1 MYGRYNLHTPEAVTR
16 LFRVRLGVRFGW
28 FWDAGVCQA
37 VPARGSAVG
46 GGYGLGA
53 VPAGSGGR
61 AGGPGGLLRLLGAC
75 RSARPGRGWVGWR
88 GRVGAR
94 FWGGGGADG
103 GPFSPRRAG
112 GGRPP
117 VPRPVWVASPVVAT
131 SSIRCCRAA
140 KFAV

>member
-1 MYGRYNLHTPEAVTR
+1 GSRFTYGCDNLHTLEAVTR

-88 GRVGAR
+88 VRVRA
-94 FWGGGGADG
+94 WSGGGGVPAPVFEELGEVGDG
-103 GPFSPRRAG
+103 AG
-112 GGRPP
+112 GRAPRSLTSASTASRP
-117 VPRPVWVASPVVAT
+117 R
-131 SSIRCCRAA
+131 
-140 KFAV
+140 